1 MPSFPDWLAQQ
12 LHDRRISKAAFSRG
26 IGVSAQMVG
35 KYLAGST
42 PSADKVGAI
51 ASTLGVG
58 ESEVLAALNG
68 SVEDVNPGGSD
79 TDSSPDGAETG
90 DPLSPAL
97 DELDPMLPAPPG
109 HTRVMEILIEPSAS
123 EVWDVGTE
131 EEVVPEQAPSNTIF
145 PDWYIRSEYGVSPD
159 RIRFARVRGDSMEP
173 TIRPGQ
179 RLVVALLPEGSTLRD
194 STIYLIHG
202 PGGAQVKR
210 LLIEPDHIHVWS
222 DNPDRPRFKVK
233 LETFERDYR
242 VVAVVLETN
251 NKL

>member
-1 MPSFPDWLAQQ
+1 MCLTKSTLAPQTLKDEILDLLGSADRPLSPSEIAE
-12 LHDRRISKAAFSRG
+12 S
-26 IGVSAQMVG
+26 VSATNDSYVRAELGRLVASHELHRPRRGQYALG
-35 KYLAGST
+35 P
-42 PSADKVGAI
+42 PSQ
-51 ASTLGVG
+51 
-58 ESEVLAALNG
+58 
-68 SVEDVNPGGSD
+68 DVSD
-79 TDSSPDGAETG
+79 GDSSPNGAETG
-90 DPLSPAL
+90 APTTTAVDAPDLS
-97 DELDPMLPAPPG
+97 EPAPAG
-109 HTRVMEILIEPSAS
+109 HTRVIEILIEPSAS
-123 EVWDVGTE
+123 EVWDVGTDEDVLPE
-131 EEVVPEQAPSNTIF
+131 EAPSSTIF
-145 PDWYIRSEYGVSPD
+145 PDWYIRSEYGVSPE

-222 DNPDRPRFKVK
+222 DNPDRPRFKVP